1 MNSIFDKDTWQEI
14 FGSIGQNKI
23 RTVITIIGVLW
34 GIFLYIV
41 LSGIAKGVDN
51 GFEKQF
57 ERISSNSL
65 FIWAQYTS
73 IPYAGFKTDR
83 DIDLKLSD
91 VEALKNNIPEI
102 QYIAP
107 RIQKGNFGSSGASVV
122 NGQRSGT
129 FNIYGD
135 YPVLT
140 KISLRDIYDGGR
152 FINELDIKES
162 RKVCVIGERTQKELF
177 KDNINPIGKYISVNN
192 IYFKV
197 IGIHKHIDEG
207 GGSFADDG
215 DIHVPFS
222 TFKRIYNT
230 GDIVGFLLIA
240 GFDDIDIVEVEE
252 KVRAQLK
259 EIHKIHPDDK
269 QAIGGFNLGALFNRI
284 QRFANGM
291 SFLSL
296 VIGIATILAGVIG
309 IGNILLISVKERTK
323 EIGIRRAIGA
333 SPNHIR
339 KQIILESVFLT
350 IIAGI
355 IGIILG
361 AFILYVI
368 NIATQ
373 NLEDVPFTN
382 ATVPINFILGAL
394 LLMIGLGTLIGF
406 IPAEK
411 AISIKPIEAL
421 REE

>member
-1 MNSIFDKDTWQEI
+1 MNTIFDRDTWQEI

-23 RTVITIIGVLW
+23 RTIITIIGVLW
-34 GIFLYIV
+34 GIFLYVV
-41 LSGIAKGVDN
+41 LSGSAKGVEN

-57 ERISSNSL
+57 ERISSNML
-65 FIWAQYTS
+65 FIWAEYTS

-83 DIDLKLSD
+83 GISLKLSD

-107 RIQKGNFGSSGASVV
+107 RIQKGNFGSIGANVK
-122 NGQRSGT
+122 NGKRSGT

-140 KISLRDIYDGGR
+140 IVTQKDIYDGGR
-152 FINELDIKES
+152 FINELDIEEE

-177 KDNINPIGKYISVNN
+177 KDDVNPIGKYININS
-192 IYFKV
+192 IYFRI
-197 IGIHKHIDEG
+197 IGIHKYVNEG
-207 GGSFADDG
+207 GGSFNNDG

-230 GDIVGFLLIA
+230 GNNVGFLLIA
-240 GFDDIDIVEVEE
+240 GFDDVNILDVEE

-284 QRFANGM
+284 KDFAKGI
-291 SFLSL
+291 SFISL
-296 VIGIATILAGVIG
+296 IIGIATILSGIIG

-339 KQIILESVFLT
+339 RQIILESVFLT
-350 IIAGI
+350 IIAGV

-361 AFILYVI
+361 ALILYLI
-368 NIATQ
+368 NISTQ
-373 NLEDVPFTN
+373 NLEDMPFTN

-421 REE
+421 KDE

>member
-1 MNSIFDKDTWQEI
+1 MNTIFDRDTWQEI

-23 RTVITIIGVLW
+23 RTIITIIGVLW
-34 GIFLYIV
+34 GIFLYVV
-41 LSGIAKGVDN
+41 LSGAAKGVEN

-57 ERISSNSL
+57 ERISSNML
-65 FIWAQYTS
+65 FVWAQYTS
-73 IPYAGFKTDR
+73 MPYAGFKTDR
-83 DIDLKLSD
+83 GIQLKLSD
-91 VEALKNNIPEI
+91 VKALKNNIPGI

-107 RIQKGNFGSSGASVV
+107 RIQKGNFGSSGGNAK
-122 NGQRSGT
+122 NGKRSGT

-140 KISLRDIYDGGR
+140 IVTQKDIYDGGR
-152 FINELDIKES
+152 FINELDIKEE

-177 KDNINPIGKYISVNN
+177 KDDVNPIGKYININS
-192 IYFKV
+192 IYFRV
-197 IGIHKHIDEG
+197 IGIHKYVDEG
-207 GGSFADDG
+207 GGSFNEDG

-230 GDIVGFLLIA
+230 GDVVGFLLIA
-240 GFDDIDIVEVEE
+240 GFDDVNILEVEK

-269 QAIGGFNLGALFNRI
+269 QAIGGFNLGALFTRI
-284 QRFANGM
+284 KNFAKGI
-291 SFLSL
+291 SFISL
-296 VIGIATILAGVIG
+296 IIGIATILAGVIG

-339 KQIILESVFLT
+339 RQIILESVFLT
-350 IIAGI
+350 IIAGV

-361 AFILYVI
+361 AFILYII
-368 NIATQ
+368 NISTQ
-373 NLEDVPFTN
+373 NLEDMPFTN
-382 ATVPINFILGAL
+382 PTVPVNFILGAL
-394 LLMIGLGTLIGF
+394 LLMVGLGTLIGF

-421 REE
+421 KDE

>member
-1 MNSIFDKDTWQEI
+1 MNTIFDRDTWQEI
-14 FGSIGQNKI
+14 FGSIGQNKM
-23 RTVITIIGVLW
+23 RTIITIIGVLW

-41 LSGIAKGVDN
+41 LSGAAKGVDN

-57 ERISSNSL
+57 ERISSNML
-65 FIWAQYTS
+65 FVWAQSTS
-73 IPYAGFKTDR
+73 IPYAGFKIDR
-83 DIDLKLSD
+83 GIRLKLSD
-91 VEALKNNIPEI
+91 VKTLKNNIPEI

-107 RIQKGNFGSSGASVV
+107 RIQKGNFGSVGANVS
-122 NGQRSGT
+122 NGKRSGT

-140 KISLRDIYDGGR
+140 IVTQKDIYDGGR
-152 FINELDIKES
+152 FINELDIKEE

-177 KDNINPIGKYISVNN
+177 KDDVNPIGKYININS
-192 IYFKV
+192 IYFRI
-197 IGIHKHIDEG
+197 IGIHKYVDEG
-207 GGSFADDG
+207 GGSFNDDG

-230 GDIVGFLLIA
+230 GDVVGFLLIA
-240 GFDDIDIVEVEE
+240 GFDDVNILEVEE

-269 QAIGGFNLGALFNRI
+269 QAIGGFNLGALFTRI
-284 QRFANGM
+284 KNFAKGI
-291 SFLSL
+291 SFISL
-296 VIGIATILAGVIG
+296 IIGIATILAGVIG

-339 KQIILESVFLT
+339 RQIILESVFLT
-350 IIAGI
+350 IIAGV

-361 AFILYVI
+361 AFILYII
-368 NIATQ
+368 NISTQ
-373 NLEDVPFTN
+373 NLEDMPFTN
-382 ATVPINFILGAL
+382 PTVPINLILGAL
-394 LLMIGLGTLIGF
+394 LLMVGLGTLIGF

-421 REE
+421 KDE